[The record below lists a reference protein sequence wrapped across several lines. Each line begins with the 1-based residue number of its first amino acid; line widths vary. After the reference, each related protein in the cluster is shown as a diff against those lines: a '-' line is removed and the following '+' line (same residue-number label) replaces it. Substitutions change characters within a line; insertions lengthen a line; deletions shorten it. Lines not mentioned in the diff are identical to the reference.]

1 MPLLRG
7 AWTIERID
15 ADRSRVTD
23 QVAAR
28 PGGRI
33 PAWLVRRGA
42 VGALP
47 AITSRVH
54 DELRRMHG
62 APDGG

>member
-15 ADRSRVTD
+15 AGRSRVTY

-33 PAWLVRRGA
+33 P
-42 VGALP
+42 
-47 AITSRVH
+47 
-54 DELRRMHG
+54 
-62 APDGG
+62 